1 MAIFS
6 SKQTI
11 RINVIHRPK
20 ADNTDTTLHA
30 SIRGGRGLFQVHPPV
45 GGLWT
50 PCQSVIKHPPRTHIL
65 FSPTER
71 GSRQLGRQTC
81 WGTAGVGG
89 KGSMLIEVVRECVF
103 PPRSPAAKSTSANS
117 LSAVTLSPSP
127 AQHTHTHRYT
137 KSWTQAHTHL
147 SYPKGMLTF
156 HARWVL
162 SCPLISSCFSFTAH
176 LNHLNLAV
184 PECVCACVYVSV

>member
-127 AQHTHTHRYT
+127 AQHTHTGTQRAGHR
-137 KSWTQAHTHL
+137 HTHIC
-147 SYPKGMLTF
+147 LT
-156 HARWVL
+156 L
-162 SCPLISSCFSFTAH
+162 K
-176 LNHLNLAV
+176 
-184 PECVCACVYVSV
+184 VCLHSTQDGC